1 MKTCKKTLILAS
13 FFGFALLLN
22 SCDKEDET
30 QAVADFSAEDA
41 ALAAKADTAIEGTLT
56 IMENGYVE
64 NEGSTRGQNM
74 ISLFPGCT
82 TITIN
87 PNGDGTGTII
97 LDFGAGCTLNNGATV
112 SGKIHLNYEAIIN
125 DSRIINYSFENYFY
139 NSNGITGG
147 GEILRE
153 FSNTNGFPASTVN
166 EILHVTFPNSTTTA
180 TRNGLRIAEWVEGVG
195 SGTWIDNVYHITG
208 NWDTTFSNGF
218 ERSGLVTETLVRRLN
233 CPYIVS
239 GMLEVAQDGL
249 TGLLDFGNGDC
260 DAQAVFTFN
269 GVDYTVFL

>member
-13 FFGFALLLN
+13 LFSFAFLLH
-22 SCDKEDET
+22 SCDKEDDA
-30 QAVADFSAEDA
+30 QAAVDFSAEDA

-56 IMENGYVE
+56 IMENAYDE
-64 NEGSTRGQNM
+64 NEEATRGQNS

-87 PNGDGTGTII
+87 PNGDGTGTVI
-97 LDFGAGCTLNNGATV
+97 LDFGTGCTLNNGATV
-112 SGKIHLNYEAIIN
+112 SGKINLAYEAIVN
-125 DSRIINYSFENYFY
+125 DSRILNYTFDNYFY
-139 NSNGITGG
+139 NGNGVAGG

-153 FSNTNGFPASTVN
+153 FSNANGFPASTVN
-166 EILHVTFPNSTTTA
+166 ETITVSFPNSTTTA

-195 SGTWIDNVYHITG
+195 SGTWTDNVYHITG
-208 NWDTTFSNGF
+208 NWDTTFTNGF

-233 CPYIVS
+233 CPYLVS
-239 GMLEVAQDGL
+239 GILEVTQDGL
-249 TGLLDFGNGDC
+249 TGSLDFGDGEC
-260 DAQAVFTFN
+260 DAQAIFTFN